1 MILPIANIIA
11 SFVLVAPKL
20 KEWFGKEHIENA
32 EGKLEKFRAPIG
44 VIVLLLGVVGL
55 MKRMSFIFMYE
66 WSWHYGSSYP
76 QGMVAI
82 LMGLLLCANLFS
94 RWPTLHSKIVAMN
107 QYSEW
112 FGILGILIVIGS
124 MI

>member
-1 MILPIANIIA
+1 MILPIANIV
-11 SFVLVAPKL
+11 SGFVLASPKL

-32 EGKLEKFRAPIG
+32 EGKLEKLRTPIG
-44 VIVLLLGVVGL
+44 VIVLLLGIVGL

-76 QGMVAI
+76 QALIAI
-82 LMGLLLCANLFS
+82 LMGLLLCANFFS
-94 RWPTLHSKIVAMN
+94 RWPALHSKIVAVN

-112 FGILGILIVIGS
+112 LGILGILIAIGS
-124 MI
+124 LI